1 MIETDLGDNEDVS
14 QPENE
19 GEPTILWNK
28 KSCTNPEKWKE
39 IIIDSMTIL
48 IHHQMLLIIS
58 TRTSIG
64 YCKTKKKAIESKEKI
79 VVDFRTL

>member
-39 IIIDSMTIL
+39 IIIDSMTI
-48 IHHQMLLIIS
+48 S
-58 TRTSIG
+58 P
-64 YCKTKKKAIESKEKI
+64 KK
-79 VVDFRTL
+79 